1 MRILLFSSRLSE
13 AFHPYTNLD
22 PDSGEGQSILALH
35 IISQSAVDIWSKLQ
49 KLEKGP
55 HTAQAELVDLAFK
68 VFNNHDEAR
77 QEEKRE

>member
-22 PDSGEGQSILALH
+22 PDSLH